1 MKKVNLW
8 KTLFLSALAVAAFTG
23 CSDDDSDEG
32 GGMPSI
38 TVNGQST
45 TTLSIGLAGGTT
57 EAVTIESSGDWT
69 MTVTGE
75 NGADASACTPS
86 LSSGSKGTKT
96 VTFDLTEA
104 ATPRTYTV
112 KVTTSGTIPGIGVAT
127 DVSAT
132 IKIEQTDSYVP
143 TTDALYSENCGTT
156 VEKDGTYWPY
166 ADAFTGWTRGGTLDQ
181 EGVTYGGNK
190 ASVRNSGKDY
200 DPTDDEKAEV
210 SGYPYAYINGSQGL
224 DISNINVGSNS
235 NFTFTFTALNTVS
248 TLEAS
253 PYTPT
258 FGDVTA
264 STLKFSV
271 NPDGS
276 AWMPVEITTK
286 KLGTGSWYLCT
297 AMFKLPAGVSTDK
310 ISVRFD
316 SYSGGASL
324 RLDDFKLYEGGDG
337 TELAPEVPT
346 SGTISQVT
354 ESGATYTIEG
364 ATVVGTYKQG
374 FVMQD
379 NTGAILVYMG
389 YDADASKI
397 PAEGSTVSVSG
408 KASMYG
414 GALQLAEPTIISTVA
429 GTMPTLTPT
438 EVTADNIAGMM
449 TAPKVTYVKMTG
461 TLSAGNYV
469 NVEFLFESD
478 YTGTI
483 SAPNDDL
490 NVSSFDGK
498 VVDVEGWF
506 VNNGSSKN
514 NGTYFTVVARKVTEN
529 ASVASGSFTKQPE
542 TFAATDPQAQTL
554 TYEANAAA
562 GNVTFEITGAD
573 AGQFSVT
580 PKTGSVEVSAK
591 GDNTGEV
598 AYTATLVMKAADG
611 TVLAQV
617 TLKQNGTSSGTDT
630 KGTYES
636 MTGMVP
642 TSTDGDNAAYA
653 EKANIN
659 GGSEVAILKL
669 GTAKKNGVFTTSAL
683 GVSGNKKLSFY
694 AAAWNGKKAT
704 IYVRVNNG
712 GSVSPASIEPK
723 SNSGVASTA
732 PYTITFDDN
741 TDYYTFELTDLTENS
756 TLTFSTS
763 ANFDASS
770 NSSSGR
776 ALLAGIQIY

>member
-224 DISNINVGSNS
+224 DISNINVGSNT
-235 NFTFTFTALNTVS
+235 NFTFTFTALNTTKTES
-248 TLEAS
+248 AS
-253 PYTPT
+253 PFTPT

-346 SGTISQVT
+346 SGTISQITEPGTYELSNVT
-354 ESGATYTIEG
+354 VVNRSDIATIVADATGYMMIYGNNELKVGDKVNVAGPVTIYQTNPLQFNTNTTTTLEVVSSDNSWDYTFTEYSVEDVRSYFNDIKCIPIQLAGTIVKDGKFYNLMFDGESNLQGSIQYYTPDASVLDVPVLVKGYAVGQSKLGSIERIKIFPYEITVNSSTPYITATAPATFKAEGETIE
-364 ATVVGTYKQG
+364 
-374 FVMQD
+374 
-379 NTGAILVYMG
+379 
-389 YDADASKI
+389 
-397 PAEGSTVSVSG
+397 VS
-408 KASMYG
+408 Y
-414 GALQLAEPTIISTVA
+414 T
-429 GTMPTLTPT
+429 
-438 EVTADNIAGMM
+438 
-449 TAPKVTYVKMTG
+449 
-461 TLSAGNYV
+461 AGNLGS
-469 NVEFLFESD
+469 N
-478 YTGTI
+478 
-483 SAPNDDL
+483 
-490 NVSSFDGK
+490 K
-498 VVDVEGWF
+498 VFAKLEG
-506 VNNGSSKN
+506 N
-514 NGTYFTVVARKVTEN
+514 E
-529 ASVASGSFTKQPE
+529 
-542 TFAATDPQAQTL
+542 
-554 TYEANAAA
+554 
-562 GNVTFEITGAD
+562 
-573 AGQFSVT
+573 AGQFSV
-580 PKTGSVEVSAK
+580 
-591 GDNTGEV
+591 GEV
-598 AYTATLVMKAADG
+598 ADGKVSVTAKANEGAACQATLVLYIAASEG
-611 TVLAQV
+611 GEALAQTSV
-617 TLKQNGTSSGTDT
+617 TLKQSAKQTGDDT
-630 KGTYES
+630 RGTYES
-636 MTGMVP
+636 MSIFVP
-642 TSTDGDNAAYA
+642 TS
-653 EKANIN
+653 
-659 GGSEVAILKL
+659 GSATSNPAILGNMTVNEKPCSGFKL
-669 GTAKKNGVFTTSAL
+669 GTGSKTGTFTSAAL
-683 GVSGNKKLSFY
+683 GVSGSKKLAFY
-694 AAAWNGKKAT
+694 AVGWKGASDTQLT
-704 IYVRVNNG
+704 ITVENG
-712 GSVSPASIEPK
+712 GSANVTTFSLTGYDAI
-723 SNSGVASTA
+723 SGNPPFKGLTPSDDTDYFIVELSDLT
-732 PYTITFDDN
+732 PSSTITFQ
-741 TDYYTFELTDLTENS
+741 TT
-756 TLTFSTS
+756 
-763 ANFDASS
+763 DASK
-770 NSSSGR
+770 GR
-776 ALLAGIQIY
+776 AVVFGIQLF

>member
-23 CSDDDSDEG
+23 CSDDDPDDG

-38 TVNGQST
+38 TVNGQGT

-143 TTDALYSENCGTT
+143 TTAALYSENCGTT
-156 VEKDGTYWPY
+156 VEKDGSYWPY

-181 EGVTYGGNK
+181 SGVTYGGNK

-297 AMFKLPAGVSTDK
+297 AMFKLPASVSTDK

-337 TELAPEVPT
+337 TELTPEVPT
-346 SGTISQVT
+346 SGTISQITEPGTYELSNVT
-354 ESGATYTIEG
+354 VVNRSDIATIVADATGYMMIYGNNELKVGDKVNVAGPVTIYQTNPLQFNTSTTTTLEVVSSDNSWDYTFTEYSVEDVRSYFNDIKCIPIQLAGTIVQDGKFYNLMFDGESNLQGSIQYYTPDASVLDVPVLVKGYAVGQSKSGSIERIKIFPYEITVNSSAPYITATAPATFKAEGETIE
-364 ATVVGTYKQG
+364 
-374 FVMQD
+374 
-379 NTGAILVYMG
+379 
-389 YDADASKI
+389 
-397 PAEGSTVSVSG
+397 VS
-408 KASMYG
+408 Y
-414 GALQLAEPTIISTVA
+414 
-429 GTMPTLTPT
+429 
-438 EVTADNIAGMM
+438 
-449 TAPKVTYVKMTG
+449 
-461 TLSAGNYV
+461 
-469 NVEFLFESD
+469 
-478 YTGTI
+478 
-483 SAPNDDL
+483 
-490 NVSSFDGK
+490 
-498 VVDVEGWF
+498 
-506 VNNGSSKN
+506 
-514 NGTYFTVVARKVTEN
+514 
-529 ASVASGSFTKQPE
+529 
-542 TFAATDPQAQTL
+542 
-554 TYEANAAA
+554 AA
-562 GNVTFEITGAD
+562 GNLGSNKVFAKLED
-573 AGQFSVT
+573 NEAGQFSV
-580 PKTGSVEVSAK
+580 
-591 GDNTGEV
+591 GEV
-598 AYTATLVMKAADG
+598 ADGKVSVTAKANEGAACQAKLVLYIAASEG
-611 TVLAQV
+611 GEALAQTSV
-617 TLKQNGTSSGTDT
+617 TLKQSAKQTGDDT
-630 KGTYES
+630 RGTYES
-636 MTGMVP
+636 MSIFVP
-642 TSTDGDNAAYA
+642 TS
-653 EKANIN
+653 
-659 GGSEVAILKL
+659 GSVTTNPAILGDMTVNEKPCSGFKL
-669 GTAKKNGVFTTSAL
+669 GTGSKTGTFTSAAL
-683 GVSGNKKLSFY
+683 GVSGSKKLAFY
-694 AAAWNGKKAT
+694 AVGWKGTSDTQLT
-704 IYVRVNNG
+704 ITVENG
-712 GSVSPASIEPK
+712 GSANVTTFSLTGYEAI
-723 SNSGVASTA
+723 SGNPPFKGLTPSDDTDYFIVELSDLT
-732 PYTITFDDN
+732 PSSTITFQTTN
-741 TDYYTFELTDLTENS
+741 
-756 TLTFSTS
+756 
-763 ANFDASS
+763 ASK
-770 NSSSGR
+770 GR
-776 ALLAGIQIY
+776 AVVFGIQLF

>member
-143 TTDALYSENCGTT
+143 TTAALYSENCGTT
-156 VEKDGTYWPY
+156 VEKVPGSDGDNRWPY

-181 EGVTYGGNK
+181 SGVTYGGNS

-224 DISNINVGSNS
+224 DISNINVGSNT
-235 NFTFTFTALNTVS
+235 NFTFTFTALNTTE
-248 TLEAS
+248 TLSES

-258 FGDVTA
+258 FGNVTA

-346 SGTISQVT
+346 SGTISQITEPGTYELSNVT
-354 ESGATYTIEG
+354 VVNRSDIATIVADATGYMMIYGNNELKVGDKVNVAGPVTIYKTNPLQFNTSTTTTLEVVSSDNSWDYTFTEYSVEDVRSYFNDIKCIPIQLAGTIVKDGTFYNLMFDGESNLQGSIQYYTPDASVLDVPVLVKGYAVGQSESGSIERIKIFPYEITVNSSAPYITATAPASFKAEGETIE
-364 ATVVGTYKQG
+364 VSYK
-374 FVMQD
+374 
-379 NTGAILVYMG
+379 
-389 YDADASKI
+389 
-397 PAEGSTVSVSG
+397 
-408 KASMYG
+408 
-414 GALQLAEPTIISTVA
+414 
-429 GTMPTLTPT
+429 
-438 EVTADNIAGMM
+438 
-449 TAPKVTYVKMTG
+449 
-461 TLSAGNYV
+461 AGNLGS
-469 NVEFLFESD
+469 N
-478 YTGTI
+478 
-483 SAPNDDL
+483 
-490 NVSSFDGK
+490 K
-498 VVDVEGWF
+498 VFAKLEG
-506 VNNGSSKN
+506 N
-514 NGTYFTVVARKVTEN
+514 E
-529 ASVASGSFTKQPE
+529 
-542 TFAATDPQAQTL
+542 
-554 TYEANAAA
+554 
-562 GNVTFEITGAD
+562 
-573 AGQFSVT
+573 AGQFSVGEVADGKVSVTAKANEGAACQATLVLYIAASEGGEALAQTSVALKQLAKATGDEGAAYTWTLATGVFETTAGVAENCGT
-580 PKTGSVEVSAK
+580 PAMNWNYPDATYIGWDTQNGKGVQIGSSKKPAGSYTLTTSDYTGSVVKIVVNAAIAK
-591 GDNTGEV
+591 DGDGKLTVKVGGTQIGE
-598 AYTATLVMKAADG
+598 TQTLV
-611 TVLAQV
+611 L
-617 TLKQNGTSSGTDT
+617 
-630 KGTYES
+630 E
-636 MTGMVP
+636 
-642 TSTDGDNAAYA
+642 STDYTFTALSPVSGEISIELTNT
-653 EKANIN
+653 EKAMYIKSIAIN
-659 GGSEVAILKL
+659 
-669 GTAKKNGVFTTSAL
+669 
-683 GVSGNKKLSFY
+683 
-694 AAAWNGKKAT
+694 
-704 IYVRVNNG
+704 
-712 GSVSPASIEPK
+712 PAE
-723 SNSGVASTA
+723 
-732 PYTITFDDN
+732 
-741 TDYYTFELTDLTENS
+741 
-756 TLTFSTS
+756 
-763 ANFDASS
+763 
-770 NSSSGR
+770 
-776 ALLAGIQIY
+776 

>member
-181 EGVTYGGNK
+181 GGVTYGGNK

-224 DISNINVGSNS
+224 DISNINVGSKS

-248 TLEAS
+248 TLDAS

-337 TELAPEVPT
+337 TELTPEVPT
-346 SGTISQVT
+346 SGTISQITEPGTYELSNVT
-354 ESGATYTIEG
+354 VVNRSDIATIVADATGYMMIYGDNELKVGDKVNVAGPVTIYKTNPLQFSTSTTTTLEVVSSDNSWDYTFTEYSVEDVRSYFNDIKCIPIQLAGTIVKDGTFYNLMFDGESNLQGSIQYYTPGASVLDVPVLVKGYAVGQSESGSIERIKIFPYEITVNSSTPYITATAPATFKAEGETIE
-364 ATVVGTYKQG
+364 VSYK
-374 FVMQD
+374 
-379 NTGAILVYMG
+379 
-389 YDADASKI
+389 
-397 PAEGSTVSVSG
+397 
-408 KASMYG
+408 
-414 GALQLAEPTIISTVA
+414 
-429 GTMPTLTPT
+429 
-438 EVTADNIAGMM
+438 
-449 TAPKVTYVKMTG
+449 
-461 TLSAGNYV
+461 AGNLGS
-469 NVEFLFESD
+469 N
-478 YTGTI
+478 
-483 SAPNDDL
+483 
-490 NVSSFDGK
+490 K
-498 VVDVEGWF
+498 VFAKLE
-506 VNNGSSKN
+506 NN
-514 NGTYFTVVARKVTEN
+514 E
-529 ASVASGSFTKQPE
+529 
-542 TFAATDPQAQTL
+542 
-554 TYEANAAA
+554 
-562 GNVTFEITGAD
+562 
-573 AGQFSVT
+573 AGQFSV
-580 PKTGSVEVSAK
+580 
-591 GDNTGEV
+591 GEV
-598 AYTATLVMKAADG
+598 ADGKVSVTAKANEGAACQATLVLYIAASEG
-611 TVLAQV
+611 GEALAQTSV
-617 TLKQNGTSSGTDT
+617 TLKQSAPAVAGSKWVKVTEAPADWSGEYLIVYEEGNLIFDGSLDKLDVEGNIKSVEISDNTIASDATVDACKFTITSVEGGYSIMSASGYYIYQNANSNGMSSSATTAGVNTIALNSDNSVQISGSQNAVLRYNNAETNGTR
-630 KGTYES
+630 
-636 MTGMVP
+636 
-642 TSTDGDNAAYA
+642 
-653 EKANIN
+653 
-659 GGSEVAILKL
+659 
-669 GTAKKNGVFTTSAL
+669 F
-683 GVSGNKKLSFY
+683 
-694 AAAWNGKKAT
+694 
-704 IYVRVNNG
+704 R
-712 GSVSPASIEPK
+712 
-723 SNSGVASTA
+723 
-732 PYTITFDDN
+732 
-741 TDYYTFELTDLTENS
+741 YYK
-756 TLTFSTS
+756 
-763 ANFDASS
+763 ASS
-770 NSSSGR
+770 YQNQQPI
-776 ALLAGIQIY
+776 ALYKYTAE